1 MEDSRARL
9 EEPAE
14 VLLGEHA
21 PLARCKIVER
31 QSADAAAMQRI
42 ARALHHDDA
51 ANGLYQLAKHNGAPV
66 ALRDI
71 GMQEKDI
78 DRIAHIAVQ
87 NPYWNPRPV
96 NTEAEAS
103 LRALLQRAWQGAP
116 PA

>member
-1 MEDSRARL
+1 KD
-9 EEPAE
+9 
-14 VLLGEHA
+14 
-21 PLARCKIVER
+21 
-31 QSADAAAMQRI
+31 
-42 ARALHHDDA
+42 
-51 ANGLYQLAKHNGAPV
+51 NGAPY

-96 NTEAEAS
+96 NTEAEGA